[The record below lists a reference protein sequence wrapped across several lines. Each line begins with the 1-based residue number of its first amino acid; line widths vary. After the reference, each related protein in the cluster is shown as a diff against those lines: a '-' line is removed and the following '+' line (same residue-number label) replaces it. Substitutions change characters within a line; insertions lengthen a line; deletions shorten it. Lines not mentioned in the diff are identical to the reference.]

1 MLHKLLPMVC
11 EQKNN
16 HTGHWHGIFAGSN
29 TRAFISCS
37 ASAILCRQCLFHQF
51 LQRFQ
56 QLIHNFVIP
65 GTDTI
70 RHTGADMVCQQ
81 LTVERVHRRRY
92 RRRLHQNIRTIHFV
106 FHHPRMPR
114 ICPSIRFSL
123 WTRLLYSSSLRCFVL
138 CAQQQHGSFFSFSCI
153 MLPSHH
159 MARYPGAGYIHY
171 IPRRGTLSSR

>member
-106 FHHPRMPR
+106 FHHPTDAPNLPFDPIQSVDQAFILFFTAM
-114 ICPSIRFSL
+114 L
-123 WTRLLYSSSLRCFVL
+123 CFVCTAATRFL
-138 CAQQQHGSFFSFSCI
+138 LFVFLHYVT
-153 MLPSHH
+153 LPSY
-159 MARYPGAGYIHY
+159 ARYPGGVYSLYTPPGY
-171 IPRRGTLSSR
+171 LVK